1 MKFLIITLLICILA
15 VSGKPEPESAKP
27 EPETDSKAAEPEAES
42 EPEPEGEAKTCI
54 GEHCFQEKSE
64 EKDGKAE
71 PKSGFKFADNLLS
84 SFSN

>member
-42 EPEPEGEAKTCI
+42 EPEGEAETCI